1 MSRENIISTLRDL
14 IERYGIDLLE
24 SPMRLDG
31 FLRDLH
37 PHLPREVYLIIEM
50 IESGVLNKMRRG
62 KPHLDS
68 EFNGFAAQ
76 LSAKS
81 GTAPT
86 FARWAVQAWR
96 DALPESAY
104 VLEKHTPKV
113 AQQQRW
119 SGSIDAVLMKH
130 S

>member
-1 MSRENIISTLRDL
+1 MKKEHITSSLTN
-14 IERYGIDLLE
+14 LLDE
-24 SPMRLDG
+24 IGLSLLTSPLRLDA

-37 PHLPREVYLIIEM
+37 PDKPRETYLIIEM
-50 IESGVLNKMRRG
+50 MESGILDKMRSG

-104 VLEKHTPKV
+104 DHQETQPETM
-113 AQQQRW
+113 QTRQW
-119 SGSIDAVLMKH
+119 SGSIDSVLGKR